1 MDHSELIKITFK
13 NKIIAFKMSLFDTD
27 VDVEDVLKIDSFN
40 ILGEILTFPVIM
52 NRLGNLVA
60 EMDELLAEAKLELEI
75 KAAELGEFYRKKLVK
90 KTTDSAGKEKIT
102 LPTIAE
108 IDNAILLDVFYQNAR
123 KKSIRLQKEK
133 QNIDSFY
140 WAALDKSKKLDVLS
154 SKLKPEEFEKEIIE
168 DTINGILIK
177 SFNNKH

>member
-1 MDHSELIKITFK
+1 MENSELIKIAFK

-27 VDVEDVLKIDSFN
+27 VDVEDILKVDAHN

-60 EMDELLAEAKLELEI
+60 EMDELVAEAKLELEI
-75 KAAELGEFYRKKLVK
+75 KAAELGEYYRKKLVK
-90 KTTDSAGKEKIT
+90 KTTDSTGKEKIS

-108 IDNAILLDVFYQNAR
+108 IDNAILLDLAYQNIR

-168 DTINGILIK
+168 DTINGIVVK
-177 SFNNKH
+177 SFDNKK